1 MNKSTN
7 LMMASAVMASSV
19 AMMSCAETATV
30 KDAVAPVSQVA
41 PAKNAK
47 AETVMLA
54 LTGLK

>member
-1 MNKSTN
+1 
-7 LMMASAVMASSV
+7 MMASAVMASSV